1 MERIEAVVVGAGV
14 IGLAVA
20 RRLATAGLEVLV
32 LEREDAIGTGT
43 SSRNSEVIHAGIY
56 YPPGSLKARTCIEGR
71 DFLYRYCAARGI
83 PHRRCGKLVVAGRE
97 EQIPRLEAIRAN
109 AEASGVHDLEWWD
122 RPRIA
127 RAEPELRAVA
137 ALWSP
142 STGILDSHALMLAYQ
157 GDAEARG
164 AVIAFRSPLLA
175 ARVVENGFLLEVG
188 GAEPLT
194 LRCRHLVNAAG
205 LHAPSLARR
214 IAGLDPAKVPRG
226 WLCKGSYFVLSG
238 PSPFSHLV
246 YPVPEAAGLGIHV
259 TLDLA
264 GRCRFGPDTEWIETF
279 DYDVDPARAA
289 LFAAAIRSYWP
300 GLPED
305 ALEPG
310 YAGIRP
316 KIVPPGTPPADF
328 LVQGPEAHGIPGL
341 VNLFGI
347 ESPGLT
353 ASAPLAEETARR
365 LGIPG
370 ESPR

>member
-20 RRLATAGLEVLV
+20 RRLAMAGLEVLV

-43 SSRNSEVIHAGIY
+43 SSRSSEVIHAGIY

-71 DFLYRYCAARGI
+71 DFLYRYCAERGI
-83 PHRRCGKLVVAGRE
+83 PHRRCGKLVVATQE
-97 EQIPRLEAIRAN
+97 AQLPRLEAIRAN

-122 RPRIA
+122 RARVA
-127 RAEPELRAVA
+127 RAEPALRAVA

-142 STGILDSHALMLAYQ
+142 ATGILDSHALMLSYQ
-157 GDAEARG
+157 GEAEAHG
-164 AVIAFRSPLLA
+164 AVVAFRSPLLS
-175 ARVVENGFLLEVG
+175 ARVVEEGFLLEVG

-194 LRCRHLVNAAG
+194 LQCRYLVNAAG
-205 LHAPSLARR
+205 LHAPDLARR
-214 IAGLDPAKVPRG
+214 ITGLDPAKVPRG
-226 WLCKGSYFVLSG
+226 WLCKGSYFVLAG
-238 PSPFSHLV
+238 PSPFRHLV
-246 YPVPEAAGLGIHV
+246 YPVPEEAGLGIHV

-264 GRCRFGPDTEWIETF
+264 GRCRFGPDTEWVDRI
-279 DYDVDPARAA
+279 DCHVDPAHASR
-289 LFAAAIRSYWP
+289 FVEAIRRYWP
-300 GLPED
+300 DLPED

-316 KIVPPGTPPADF
+316 KIVPPGAPPADF
-328 LVQGPEAHGIPGL
+328 QVQGPEAHGVPGL

-353 ASAPLAEETARR
+353 ASAPIADLVARR
-365 LGIPG
+365 LGPG
-370 ESPR
+370 DGGPP

>member
-1 MERIEAVVVGAGV
+1 MERVEAVVVGAGV

-20 RRLATAGLEVLV
+20 RRLAMAGLEVLV
-32 LEREDAIGTGT
+32 LEKEDAIGTET

-56 YPPGSLKARTCIEGR
+56 YPPGSLKAWTCVAGR

-83 PHRRCGKLVVAGRE
+83 PHRRCGKLIVATRE
-97 EQIPRLEAIRAN
+97 EQIDRLEAIRAN
-109 AEASGVHDLEWWD
+109 AQASGAGALEWWD
-122 RPRIA
+122 RGRIA
-127 RAEPELRAVA
+127 RAEPALRAVA

-142 STGILDSHALMLAYQ
+142 STGILDSHALMLSYQ
-157 GDAEARG
+157 GEAEAHG
-164 AVIAFRSPLLA
+164 AMVALRSPLLA
-175 ARVVENGFLLEVG
+175 ARVVEDGFLLEVG
-188 GAEPLT
+188 GAEPLA
-194 LRCRHLVNAAG
+194 LHCRYLVNAAG
-205 LHAPSLARR
+205 LHAPALARR

-238 PSPFSHLV
+238 SSPFSHLV
-246 YPVPEAAGLGIHV
+246 YPVPEQAGLGIHV

-264 GRCRFGPDTEWIETF
+264 GRCRFGPDTEWIESL
-279 DYDVDPARAA
+279 DYDVDPARAEV
-289 LFAAAIRSYWP
+289 FAAAIRSYWP
-300 GLPED
+300 ELPED

-316 KIVPPGTPPADF
+316 KIVPPGAPPADF

-353 ASAPLAEETARR
+353 ASVPIADLVAQR
-365 LGIPG
+365 LGLEERADG
-370 ESPR
+370 